1 MSVKAGVKATYAQA
15 MEALYLACIVVS
27 ATALVAITLVI
38 PYGVFMRYVLSSAAS
53 WPEPFSVLAMVLFS
67 FIGGAAAFRANAH
80 ICVQMLTDAVPPGVR
95 RALLWLADAA
105 MVATALFMLVY
116 GLQLVQVTWG
126 QTIGEFPSLSVGVTY
141 LPIPLGG
148 FITLLFIIERLWL
161 GPPPPSSVMHRDQ
174 PLAE

>member
-1 MSVKAGVKATYAQA
+1 MSAQARYARA

-27 ATALVAITLVI
+27 ASALVLITLVI
-38 PYGVFMRYVLSSAAS
+38 PYGVFMRYVMNSAAS

-67 FIGGAAAFRANAH
+67 FVGGAAAYRANVH
-80 ICVQMLTDAVPPGVR
+80 ICVQMLTNAVRPSLR
-95 RALLWLADAA
+95 DWMLKAADLC
-105 MVATALFMLVY
+105 MIATALFMLVF
-116 GLQLVQVTWG
+116 GAQLVKVTWG

-148 FITLLFIIERLWL
+148 LFTLLFIIERLWC
-161 GPPPPSSVMHRDQ
+161 GAPPPGSVMYRDQ